1 MADNIGKEVNM
12 ATPRLIVT
20 AIRYPDDNY
29 FGKLIE
35 KFEGLGWSHVYPII
49 SWDNGTKECWNISGW
64 FRRWYM
70 TTPEKLND
78 STAGVYIKV
87 KTWEIALSY
96 EEASKLSL
104 AWINFIGRGYG
115 VGRVLLLPLYRL
127 TKWKWVADLAGLTCS
142 GGLARGLDA
151 AGMWH
156 QDVAPGMSGLQELAK
171 QLDSLQNK
179 A

>member
-1 MADNIGKEVNM
+1 M
-12 ATPRLIVT
+12 T

-49 SWDNGTKECWNISGW
+49 IWDNDTKECWNISGW

-70 TTPEKLND
+70 TTPEKLDD

-142 GGLARGLDA
+142 GGLARGLA
-151 AGMWH
+151 ATGMWH
-156 QDVAPGMSGLQELAK
+156 QDVAPGMSGLKELAT
-171 QLDSLQNK
+171 QLDLLETKKNT
-179 A
+179 